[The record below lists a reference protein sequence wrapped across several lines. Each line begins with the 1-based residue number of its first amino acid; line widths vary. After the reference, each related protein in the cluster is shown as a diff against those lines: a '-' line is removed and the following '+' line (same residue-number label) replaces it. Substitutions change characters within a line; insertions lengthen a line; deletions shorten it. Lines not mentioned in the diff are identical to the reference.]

1 MYFCINYSEGTYTY
15 ALYSASRK
23 DAETVILQLLA
34 EEYRD
39 VRLLARPKR
48 GDALARL
55 VLARPSPPL

>member
-1 MYFCINYSEGTYTY
+1 MYFCINYSEDGNTY
-15 ALYSASRK
+15 ALYSANRK
-23 DAETVILQLLA
+23 DAEILVLQLLA
-34 EEYRD
+34 EGHRD